1 MVGDVV
7 IAPIHYTDLSGSK
20 PRPAIV
26 LAEVGMSDWI
36 LCQVTSS
43 PEFRERE
50 IVLSTNDLAIGQLK
64 QQSWVRPDRLFTLNE
79 SVFHQ
84 TVARLTNAKLTEVLT
99 ATRAL
104 FQPPAG
110 P

>member
-7 IAPIHYTDLSGSK
+7 IAPLYYTDLSGSK

-43 PEFRERE
+43 PESRERE
-50 IVLSTNDLAIGQLK
+50 IILSSNDLAIGQLR

-79 SVFHQ
+79 SVFHH
-84 TVARLTNAKLTEVLT
+84 TVGRLTNTKLAEILT

-104 FQPPAG
+104 FHPPSRT
-110 P
+110 